1 LKYYVR
7 GNFSGLWRQFF
18 QYGYW
23 KVFVNRKHKA
33 VTTLRQLVPPF
44 FIAYLLLLIATP
56 IISLRLTI
64 VMAIPLMMYILMVFF
79 FGFKVVKDDDQI
91 SLVSVLKTYPIL
103 HISYGL
109 GYFKG
114 ILDFIILGKKPSD
127 KQKRLSR

>member
-1 LKYYVR
+1 
-7 GNFSGLWRQFF
+7 
-18 QYGYW
+18 
-23 KVFVNRKHKA
+23 
-33 VTTLRQLVPPF
+33 
-44 FIAYLLLLIATP
+44 LIATP

-114 ILDFIILGKKPSD
+114 VLDFIILGKKPSD